1 LLSCNFALQEKRF
14 MLFRLFYMITITGL
28 LLTCKSDDDGTGM
41 EKIEYSDAYRSL
53 AWPIDCIPGE
63 TCVHIG
69 LPDFDG
75 NGVASNCAFPGHQG
89 HQGTDISVTKEQ
101 MDEGVDVY
109 AAADGVVLWVF
120 DGKYDNC
127 PGTDPDCL
135 APPDDWFEAGQSNGY
150 RVCTSSGNYC
160 GGGDCIKDA
169 PRWNEPEGPLHQPE
183 FREVL
188 TLPACLV
195 SPGFLV
201 GVADPRPVS
210 WTVCVDHHR
219 AA

>member
-1 LLSCNFALQEKRF
+1 
-14 MLFRLFYMITITGL
+14 
-28 LLTCKSDDDGTGM
+28 
-41 EKIEYSDAYRSL
+41 
-53 AWPIDCIPGE
+53 
-63 TCVHIG
+63 VHIG

-75 NGVASNCAFPGHQG
+75 NGVASNCAFPGYQG

-160 GGGDCIKDA
+160 GGGDCCCTWCFDGGNVAVVRHYGIDGLFATRYDHFKTNSILVKPGEA
-169 PRWNEPEGPLHQPE
+169 VIQGQKIGEVGSAGNSTGPHLH
-183 FREVL
+183 FEVWGN
-188 TLPACLV
+188 
-195 SPGFLV
+195 GFYML
-201 GVADPRPVS
+201 ADPWAGPCGPNQTDPM
-210 WTVCVDHHR
+210 WLFDPPWIGGG
-219 AA
+219 